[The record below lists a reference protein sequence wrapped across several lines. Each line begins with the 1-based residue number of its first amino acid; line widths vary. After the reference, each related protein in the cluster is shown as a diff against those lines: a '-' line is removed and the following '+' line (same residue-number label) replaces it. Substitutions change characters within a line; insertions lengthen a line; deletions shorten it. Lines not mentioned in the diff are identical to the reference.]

1 MSLSVFSGMCVTVR
15 WQGLGLLINMVEHCD
30 HNRALL
36 LRAPAS
42 CPYDETSPM
51 TWQAAAP
58 MAALEAIT
66 RLFLLRYEAAKRI
79 EVEHDEEM
87 ERREAAGAG
96 QRHRAAIGAA
106 GQHTSAAAGGKQAQL
121 LCVALTVARV
131 SV

>member
-1 MSLSVFSGMCVTVR
+1 M
-15 WQGLGLLINMVEHCD
+15 E
-30 HNRALL
+30 
-36 LRAPAS
+36 
-42 CPYDETSPM
+42 
-51 TWQAAAP
+51 
-58 MAALEAIT
+58 ALEAIT